1 MHFDLQVKDVDL
13 ELQSSDTFHY
23 DVPKWERNLDF
34 NPEKVNC
41 YETETW
47 VTVSGGAPS
56 FTAQNVSAELVL
68 EGADFDLKTLILRDP
83 NLFVA
88 GQLGKNKSEWEYVM
102 AHSGMDEQ
110 ILTSV
115 RKWLGDGVDI
125 VEFFYTF

>member
-1 MHFDLQVKDVDL
+1 MTHSIMMFPSGR
-13 ELQSSDTFHY
+13 EIWTF
-23 DVPKWERNLDF
+23 
-34 NPEKVNC
+34 
-41 YETETW
+41 ETW

-115 RKWLGDGVDI
+115 RKWLGMVWI
-125 VEFFYTF
+125 